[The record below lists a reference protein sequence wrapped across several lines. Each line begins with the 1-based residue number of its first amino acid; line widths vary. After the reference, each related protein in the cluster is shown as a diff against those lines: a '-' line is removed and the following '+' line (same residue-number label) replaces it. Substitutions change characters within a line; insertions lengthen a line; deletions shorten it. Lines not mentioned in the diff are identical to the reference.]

1 MEPVDASGPN
11 HKHRN
16 SWRITT
22 KKQEL
27 FFFPSLSL
35 RPPQS
40 FLPRN
45 KRIKVKILLIE
56 VWLSLPHP
64 VTGDLRGRVGH
75 FGVQMWILLFVCL
88 RQRLPRGRGV
98 DGGAGGTMRNLCF
111 SSVCLR
117 LALEMK
123 VSGGEG
129 VGAGARIFSGA
140 SHRAVEGPVWPYYGR
155 ARWAGRS
162 QSPRGAAETGMMPI
176 RMEQAN
182 ICLAQKNPD

>member
-1 MEPVDASGPN
+1 MALTSASG
-11 HKHRN
+11 HRGPAREGWTF
-16 SWRITT
+16 WRANVDSSVCVSASKTAERT
-22 KKQEL
+22 
-27 FFFPSLSL
+27 
-35 RPPQS
+35 R
-40 FLPRN
+40 
-45 KRIKVKILLIE
+45 
-56 VWLSLPHP
+56 
-64 VTGDLRGRVGH
+64 RGR
-75 FGVQMWILLFVCL
+75 
-88 RQRLPRGRGV
+88 
-98 DGGAGGTMRNLCF
+98 GGAGGTMRNLCF

-129 VGAGARIFSGA
+129 VGAGARIFGGA